1 MLNNRFPDRDSF
13 VSQSS
18 LNMALAASGI
28 AAWQV
33 DPQSRELEFT
43 SVLNDIVEIPSDK
56 NIDYAGFMNLLHPDD
71 RDYLEKQIEAALDPE
86 GDGNYQAEYRIVTP
100 RGAVKWLSATGK
112 VYFINAIPNLFI
124 GTLRDESARKE
135 LEIALQAALEQ
146 KQAMV
151 HEVNH
156 RVKNSLQLVSSL
168 LRLQTRRIA
177 DPTAKQQLEDSV
189 SRISTIA
196 HIHQRLYRDQN
207 VQQIDFGAFL
217 SELCADLQGSS
228 PQCQLKVTAPHGLI
242 AADQAIPLALI
253 VNELV
258 INAFKYAYPG
268 GGGPVWV
275 EVTQPDPQKIS
286 IRIAD
291 NGIGLAGDF
300 SIDDA
305 NSLGIILVR
314 SLLGQL
320 SGKLDILETK
330 GGGATFIVSAPVAA
344 I

>member
-1 MLNNRFPDRDSF
+1 MLNNRFPDRDAF

-18 LNMALAASGI
+18 LNLALAASGI

-33 DPQSRELEFT
+33 DPRSRELEFT

-56 NIDYAGFMNLLHPDD
+56 KIDYAGFMNLLHPDD
-71 RDYLEKQIEAALDPE
+71 RDYLEKQIEAALNPE
-86 GDGNYQAEYRIVTP
+86 GDGDYQAEYRIVTP
-100 RGAVKWLSATGK
+100 RGAIKWLSATGK
-112 VYFINAIPNLFI
+112 VYFTDAVPNLFI
-124 GTLRDESARKE
+124 GTLRDDSTRKE
-135 LEIALQAALEQ
+135 LEIALQAAFEQ
-146 KQAMV
+146 KQALV

-177 DPTAKQQLEDSV
+177 DPTAKRQLEDSV

-207 VQQIDFGAFL
+207 VEQIDFGAFL

-228 PQCQLKVTAPHGLI
+228 PQCQLKVTAPRGLI

-258 INAFKYAYPG
+258 TNAFKYAYPG
-268 GGGPVWV
+268 GGGVTV
-275 EVTQPDPQKIS
+275 EVEHPIEDNIL
-286 IRIAD
+286 IRVSD
-291 NGIGLAGDF
+291 RGIGLADDF
-300 SIDDA
+300 SIASTD
-305 NSLGIILVR
+305 SFGMILIG

-320 SGKLDILETK
+320 SGKLNIEKTN
-330 GGGATFIVSAPVAA
+330 GGGATFVVTAPVHM